1 MSQNKILLST
11 INARYFHASL
21 GLRYLL
27 ANMSKLEA
35 ETELFEF
42 TLEQRPIDIAEKLL
56 LHQPEIIGISIYI
69 WNIEQS
75 TQLIAL
81 IKAISPETIIV
92 IGGPEVSYE
101 WHGVAAVEMADYLI
115 CGAADLAFARL
126 CQSILEG
133 NRPKGKVIQAEPL
146 ALGELALPYPYFTDS
161 DIANRIIYVEASRGC
176 PFKCEFC
183 LSALDKRCS
192 HFDIGNF
199 LDAMDQLYKRGVRHF
214 KFTDRTF
221 NLNIDSSCAILDFF
235 LERLDDALFLHFEVI
250 PDHLP
255 EALKTR
261 IARFPCGTLQLEIGI
276 QSFDP
281 DVQQLISRKQDN
293 QRSADS
299 LRWLREASHAHL
311 HADLIIGLPSEDMA
325 GFAQGFDQLVA
336 LNPHEIQVGILKRL
350 KGAPVSRH
358 DEPYKMRYNP
368 IPPYNLLCN
377 DRINFFTMQRLNR
390 FARYWEMIANSGRFQ
405 NSVPLIL
412 ATSPFHNFMQL
423 SDWLFETTGQTHK
436 ISLNRLIRL
445 LYQGM
450 TELLKLDNEETLQHL
465 HKDFK
470 KVDYPSFKIMMATEL
485 PNNKASNKSCL
496 ANRQAQH
503 QLHP

>member
-1 MSQNKILLST
+1 MPQTKILLST

-27 ANMSKLEA
+27 ANMAELEA
-35 ETELFEF
+35 DTALFEF
-42 TLEQRPIDIAEKLL
+42 TLEQRPIDIAEELL
-56 LHQPEIIGISIYI
+56 AHQPEIIGISIYI

-75 TQLIAL
+75 SQLIAL
-81 IKAISPETIIV
+81 IKAISPETSIV

-101 WHGVAAVEMADYLI
+101 WQGVPVVEMADYLI
-115 CGAADLAFARL
+115 CGAADLAFAAL
-126 CQSILEG
+126 CRTILNG
-133 NRPKGKVIQAEPL
+133 DRPHDKVIQAAPL
-146 ALGELALPYPYFTDS
+146 ALEDLALPYPYFTDT

-183 LSALDKRCS
+183 LSALDKSCV
-192 HFDIGNF
+192 HFNIDDF
-199 LDAMDQLYKRGVRHF
+199 LEAMAQLYQRGVRHF

-221 NLNIDSSCAILDFF
+221 NLNIDSSCAVLDFF
-235 LERLDDALFLHFEVI
+235 LQRLDDSLFLHFEVI

-255 EALKTR
+255 DALKAR
-261 IARFPCGTLQLEIGI
+261 ISHFPSGTLQLEIGI
-276 QSFDP
+276 QSFNP
-281 DVQQLISRKQDN
+281 EVQQLISRKQDN
-293 QRSADS
+293 RRSAES

-311 HADLIIGLPSEDMA
+311 HADLIIGLPGEDIA
-325 GFAQGFDQLVA
+325 SFGQGFDQLVT

-350 KGAPVSRH
+350 KGAPVARH
-358 DEPYKMRYNP
+358 DSPFQMCYNP
-368 IPPYNLLCN
+368 MPPYNLLCN
-377 DRINFFTMQRLNR
+377 DHINFITMQRLNR
-390 FARYWEMIANSGRFQ
+390 FARYWEMIANSGRFKQ
-405 NSVPLIL
+405 SMPLIL
-412 ATSPFHNFMQL
+412 AQNPFQNFMQL

-450 TELLKLDNEETLQHL
+450 TELLKLDNELTLQAL

-470 KVDYPSFKIMMATEL
+470 KVDYPSFKIMMASEPVKDKSSHKSSL
-485 PNNKASNKSCL
+485 AS
-496 ANRQAQH
+496 RQAQH